1 MNKKSIITM
10 MLALVTMAG
19 QAQTKTATVTG
30 YSPALKDGTLVL
42 AGTGTIGNVVDTV
55 QAGRFAFTLPVEELT
70 EGFLGLMGEGCPNFN
85 LTLFLRP
92 GVTVKLTGNDCFYP
106 LWKVES
112 PLSEQQTQSRIT
124 EYCRDVV
131 TELMQMDLDKKP
143 WEERE
148 IVEMKWMKQRMDILP
163 SLPVDAA
170 TIRALWGISMTAKNT
185 PNFPHME
192 QLKQLEKK
200 IVARAP
206 KGFEEQLA
214 EIHNYVYPP
223 RLLQVGDEAIDAE
236 LLDMQGQKHH
246 LFETFSNDKY
256 VLLDFWGIGCG
267 PCMMSE
273 PEMREVYEK
282 MKDKLEIVAIN
293 QNKLS
298 EWQKHEFSKRIVG
311 KNWNNAMKDI
321 SSRYCDVGAI
331 PYYVMISPDKRIV
344 WKAVGYQSGYF
355 LGMAEALNGPKQDNS
370 SNLQFAIRKVET
382 KVDGTTISFR
392 YYGHKDYW
400 FRTNNSRWHQTRR
413 EQLYS
418 GESLRIYKRVFR
430 QHLLYRLHTYLRTVR
445 HHPRYFRLHR
455 GRRRWCFRHP
465 RCFYRMTNYE
475 EANYH
480 YHPPR
485 SRPLLLFVQAGDSCM
500 RQYNTF
506 EALKYYQEA
515 YAIAKSRSQQQA
527 VEQHDLPLDK
537 FDELPEEKQD
547 EIIEHL
553 KQSAENSSI
562 VDCMVQM
569 KLANCHYKRGNY
581 RETANLLKLVPEDS
595 LSHDAFR
602 QLCFSYQ
609 KQGDND
615 SFIYWASQLNYR
627 YPMDEGFHQYPR
639 EQGTGRC
646 MVHQS

>member
-1 MNKKSIITM
+1 MNKKTIIMM

-55 QAGRFAFTLPVEELT
+55 QAGHFAFTLPVEELT
-70 EGFLGLMGEGCPNFN
+70 ESFLGLIGEGCPNFN

-92 GVTVKLTGNDCFYP
+92 GVTVKVTGNDCFYP

-112 PLSEQQTQSRIT
+112 PLSEQQTESRIT
-124 EYCRDVV
+124 EHCRDLI
-131 TELMQMDLDKKP
+131 TELMQMDLAQKP
-143 WEERE
+143 WAERE

-163 SLPVDAA
+163 SL
-170 TIRALWGISMTAKNT
+170 
-185 PNFPHME
+185 
-192 QLKQLEKK
+192 

-223 RLLQVGDEAIDAE
+223 RLLQVGDEAVDAE

-246 LFETFSNDKY
+246 LFEAFSNGKY

-321 SSRYCDVGAI
+321 SSKYCDMGAI
-331 PYYVMISPDKRIV
+331 PYYVMISPNKRIV
-344 WKAVGYQSGYF
+344 WKAVGYQPGYF
-355 LGMAEALNGPKQDNS
+355 MGLAEALNGPKQDNS

-400 FRTNNSRWHQTRR
+400 FRIAKDSYLTANGKKYKLTAADGIKLDEDNYTQVKASESTNEFLGN
-413 EQLYS
+413 
-418 GESLRIYKRVFR
+418 
-430 QHLLYRLHTYLRTVR
+430 TYYTDFTL
-445 HHPRYFRLHR
+445 
-455 GRRRWCFRHP
+455 
-465 RCFYRMTNYE
+465 
-475 EANYH
+475 
-480 YHPPR
+480 
-485 SRPLLLFVQAGDSCM
+485 
-500 RQYNTF
+500 TF
-506 EALKYYQEA
+506 E
-515 YAIAKSRSQQQA
+515 
-527 VEQHDLPLDK
+527 P
-537 FDELPEEKQD
+537 FDTIPTTFDYKEGD
-547 EIIEHL
+547 GDGAFVIRDVSIE
-553 KQSAENSSI
+553 
-562 VDCMVQM
+562 
-569 KLANCHYKRGNY
+569 
-581 RETANLLKLVPEDS
+581 
-595 LSHDAFR
+595 
-602 QLCFSYQ
+602 
-609 KQGDND
+609 
-615 SFIYWASQLNYR
+615 
-627 YPMDEGFHQYPR
+627 
-639 EQGTGRC
+639 
-646 MVHQS
+646 